1 MAGHSGCGPH
11 DMAVDGDI
19 FAGPALNSH
28 STNASTT
35 SCVIGIDFG
44 RTKCEATVVLENE
57 SVALIPLELDDPV
70 DCFSLA
76 SCVTMEAPLS
86 SAGFGGW
93 EVGQQAAKRAKAGHP
108 YTVYDVTE
116 LLGKKVDALSPRS
129 LARWAFAVRS
139 GVADKAVIERPADSS
154 STRLVYPEQIAAML
168 LSTIKQ
174 RAQTFTGKCVT
185 GAVVCVPATFNRT
198 QRQALHDACSIA
210 GLEVERLVVSSS
222 ASVVAYADSLAA
234 AGDSSANGTSISEKA
249 VVVVDCGGGSLDVTL
264 ARVRSAISV
273 QGDMSS
279 RGFEVQVEATAGD
292 LEIGGERLTDRLVDH
307 FDREAKAQGASPVMT
322 RPAFTRQLRRGCALA
337 KKILS
342 TSQTATIDLS
352 PGQSRR
358 VGHTTTPSNSL
369 GFISS
374 ISRSGFENLCKSELC
389 SRVLDP
395 LEQVLRTASVKKADV
410 DAILLTGGSMQVPK
424 LRALVAEFF
433 AGQSD
438 RMIELPGHT
447 AAIGAALAGA
457 QGGQYLL
464 LHEPTPL
471 ALGIR
476 SSSGDTL
483 TLVPPSTSVPTRQTR
498 LYYASCQ
505 GEIVFDVLEGAL
517 DSQQPATS
525 PSSSNS
531 SGAKDLAH
539 CLGRVRLDGSRSSTH
554 LISKLEVIFE
564 LDVANRLTI
573 SVTDHG
579 SGRTTTMQ
587 VPADETCLSA
597 EALVLAKAQ
606 LGQTGETDSS
616 PNGSQTPLS
625 SSPLNASPPNLDTN
639 GENPLE
645 TLRAYATALQTMVQT
660 NCLSVCA
667 SPGDLLA
674 LRSRGERAI
683 AWLDEHEL
691 LPDAD
696 QKPHEAH
703 EHLRQLRLLQLSS
716 VASSAFA
723 QLRQHLDQ
731 AD

>member
-1 MAGHSGCGPH
+1 M
-11 DMAVDGDI
+11 
-19 FAGPALNSH
+19 
-28 STNASTT
+28 
-35 SCVIGIDFG
+35 
-44 RTKCEATVVLENE
+44 ENE

-86 SAGFGGW
+86 GAGFGGW
-93 EVGQQAAKRAKAGHP
+93 EVGQQAVKRAKAGHP

-116 LLGKKVDALSPRS
+116 LLGKKVDALSPRN
-129 LARWAFAVRS
+129 LARWAFTVRS

-174 RAQTFTGKCVT
+174 RAQIFTGKCVT

-210 GLEVERLVVSSS
+210 GLKVERLVVSSS
-222 ASVVAYADSLAA
+222 ASVMAYADSLAIA
-234 AGDSSANGTSISEKA
+234 SDSSANGTSISEKA

-264 ARVRSAISV
+264 ARVRSTISV

-279 RGFEVQVEATAGD
+279 RGFEVQVEASAGD

-307 FDREAKAQGASPVMT
+307 FDREAKAQGTSPAVT
-322 RPAFTRQLRRGCALA
+322 SPTFTRQLRRACALA

-352 PGQSRR
+352 PDQRRR
-358 VGHTTTPSNSL
+358 VGHTMTPNNSL
-369 GFISS
+369 GFTSS

-424 LRALVAEFF
+424 LRALIAEFF

-438 RMIELPGHT
+438 RMIQLPGHT
-447 AAIGAALAGA
+447 AAIGAALADA
-457 QGGQYLL
+457 QGGRYLL

-498 LYYASCQ
+498 VYYASCQ
-505 GEIVFDVLEGAL
+505 GEIAFDVLEGGL
-517 DSQQPATS
+517 DSQQPTTS
-525 PSSSNS
+525 PSSNS
-531 SGAKDLAH
+531 SGTKDLAH

-554 LISKLEVIFE
+554 LILKLEVIFE
-564 LDVANRLTI
+564 LDVADHLGI

-606 LGQTGETDSS
+606 LGQTGETDSN

-625 SSPLNASPPNLDTN
+625 PSPLNASPPNLDTN
-639 GENPLE
+639 EENPLQ
-645 TLRAYATALQTMVQT
+645 TLRAYATALQPMVQT

-667 SPGDLLA
+667 SPGDLLE
-674 LRSRGERAI
+674 LRSRVERAI
-683 AWLDEHEL
+683 AWLDEHEF

-716 VASSAFA
+716 VASSAFT